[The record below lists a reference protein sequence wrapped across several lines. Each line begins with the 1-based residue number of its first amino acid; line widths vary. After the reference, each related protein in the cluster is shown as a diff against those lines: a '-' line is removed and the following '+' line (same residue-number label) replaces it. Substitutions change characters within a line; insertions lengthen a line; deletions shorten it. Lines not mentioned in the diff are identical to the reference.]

1 MTGNPQILANLIR
14 ARAATEPDLDV
25 LTFVDIAADGRFV
38 EEIRTYAQLWQNGQR
53 IAAALKALGM
63 KAGDTFAMVM
73 ANHPEFVELM
83 VASSIL
89 GAIFVPIDPRTRGD
103 KLAYMLDFAEC
114 MGAVVADG
122 ALDEVRNVWSG
133 RADRWI
139 LPLNGLGADLPG
151 PLLEVASTDP
161 EATMQLLYTSG
172 TTGDPKAILTT
183 HAKFM
188 TGGTVGAILGLTR
201 ADRPYT
207 GLSLTHANAQVIT
220 LGMALVM
227 GLRAVIS
234 RRFTKS
240 RLWDITRHYGCTM
253 FNLLGGMTTAI
264 FAEPRRSDDRDN
276 PVRMVLSAGMPAVIW
291 EDFARRFDVTI
302 SEFYG
307 AAEGGLTFNIANAG
321 PVGSCGKAPPNLELA
336 VLNEGGE
343 RCAPGEAGEIC
354 FRNADGSAPTVR
366 YLKNP
371 EASARKT
378 AGGWLRMGD
387 IGHLDE
393 NGWLFFDY
401 RIGGGIRRNGDFVN
415 TAFVEKTIAEIDT
428 VADVFVYGAPMPGM
442 APGEKEVV
450 AAVVPTDR
458 GQFDPQAVLAA
469 CQASLDANSVP
480 RFVQVVDEIPKT
492 ASEKPQERF
501 LLQAFDAAAPNVHQ
515 RDWSSRP

>member
-1 MTGNPQILANLIR
+1 
-14 ARAATEPDLDV
+14 
-25 LTFVDIAADGRFV
+25 
-38 EEIRTYAQLWQNGQR
+38 
-53 IAAALKALGM
+53 
-63 KAGDTFAMVM
+63 
-73 ANHPEFVELM
+73 
-83 VASSIL
+83 
-89 GAIFVPIDPRTRGD
+89 
-103 KLAYMLDFAEC
+103 
-114 MGAVVADG
+114 
-122 ALDEVRNVWSG
+122 
-133 RADRWI
+133 
-139 LPLNGLGADLPG
+139 
-151 PLLEVASTDP
+151 
-161 EATMQLLYTSG
+161 
-172 TTGDPKAILTT
+172 
-183 HAKFM
+183 
-188 TGGTVGAILGLTR
+188 
-201 ADRPYT
+201 
-207 GLSLTHANAQVIT
+207 VIT
-220 LGMALVM
+220 LGIALVT

-264 FAEPRRSDDRDN
+264 YAEPPRSDDRDN

-336 VLNEGGE
+336 VLDEAGE

-371 EASARKT
+371 DASARKI

-415 TAFVEKTIAEIDT
+415 TAFVEKTIAEVDA
-428 VADVFVYGAPMPGM
+428 VADVFVYGVPMPGM

-450 AAVVPTDR
+450 AAVVPTNRD
-458 GQFDPQAVLAA
+458 QFDPRVVFAA
-469 CQASLDANSVP
+469 CRARLDANSVP

-501 LLQAFDAAAPNVHQ
+501 LLQAFDTAAANVHQ
-515 RDWSSRP
+515 RDWSHRP